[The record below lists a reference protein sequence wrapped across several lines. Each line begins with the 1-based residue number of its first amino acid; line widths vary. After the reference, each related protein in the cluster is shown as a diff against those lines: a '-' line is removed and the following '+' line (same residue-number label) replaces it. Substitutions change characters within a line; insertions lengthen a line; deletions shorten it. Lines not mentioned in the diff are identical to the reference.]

1 MSHSRLLS
9 DTISL
14 PPPFLLPPLPSVIII
29 RVHKIFSSEFVFF
42 CKQSRARSVDAF
54 CFWCCLL
61 RMQAG
66 MQITKDNRHPSH
78 RHHHLN
84 AICYLLCIL
93 YRNFLRKTSRKS
105 RIFFSPYNITKKIYS
120 SSSIKQT
127 YRTTNKIASSLSF
140 CFTYFFCILCIF
152 FV

>member
-29 RVHKIFSSEFVFF
+29 RVQKIFSSDFF

-93 YRNFLRKTSRKS
+93 YRNFLRKTSTKS
-105 RIFFSPYNITKKIYS
+105 RIFFSPCNITKKIYS

-127 YRTTNKIASSLSF
+127 YDHQQNCFRTLFLLYLLLLHIM
-140 CFTYFFCILCIF
+140 YFF
-152 FV
+152 V